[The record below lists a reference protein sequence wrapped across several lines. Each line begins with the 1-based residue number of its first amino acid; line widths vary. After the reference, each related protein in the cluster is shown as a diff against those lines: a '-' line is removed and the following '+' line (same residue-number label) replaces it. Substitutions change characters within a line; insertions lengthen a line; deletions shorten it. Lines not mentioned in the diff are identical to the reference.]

1 MSGEFLRFLSTGG
14 FAAVV
19 NLLSR
24 HELSKAVSFEI
35 AVVLSYLLGM
45 LTAYVLARQFVFQ
58 TSGRSVVSELK
69 RFAIVNVFLVGARV
83 VDQHRPCAPSVPGDR
98 FRLACRGYR
107 PLHRRRGPR
116 GGELFRSQSLHVR
129 QSGCDPSRGDEA
141 GSGPVGQLNLNAA
154 AHSL

>member
-45 LTAYVLARQFVFQ
+45 LTAYVLARHFVFQ
-58 TSGRSVVSELK
+58 ASGRSVVSELK
-69 RFAIVNVFLVGARV
+69 RFAIVNIFSLVLVWSISIGLARHLFPAIGFGWHPEDIAHFIGVAAPAV
-83 VDQHRPCAPSVPGDR
+83 VSYFGHRAYTFAS
-98 FRLACRGYR
+98 LEAIR
-107 PLHRRRGPR
+107 PAEAKRGP
-116 GGELFRSQSLHVR
+116 V
-129 QSGCDPSRGDEA
+129 
-141 GSGPVGQLNLNAA
+141 QLDN
-154 AHSL
+154 